1 MKSELFDSRLSRA
14 AAEPCWSICRLADTL
29 DPTAT
34 GGDASSVGTEEPVG
48 SLVPRG
54 GVCLAGPEDS
64 DEEDWPELARV
75 SEPDPTSLASLSA
88 LSVDSLDSGPGA
100 SEAAFLLG

>member
-54 GVCLAGPEDS
+54 GVCPADPEDS
-64 DEEDWPELARV
+64 DEEDCPELARV
-75 SEPDPTSLASLSA
+75 SDADGSSLASLSA
-88 LSVDSLDSGPGA
+88 LSVASLASEPEA